1 MLTRRRFIRITAAT
15 TAGAL
20 LPLAHAQTAAPAVKP
35 TLWQGVALGSGAE
48 LRLYHPNPAVAQ
60 SLIKRSL
67 DEVARLEKVF
77 SLYRDDSQ
85 IQQLNRTGSLK
96 NPSPDLLAVLSQ
108 SRYVH
113 RLTQGAFDPT
123 VQTLWHLYADWFSR
137 HPNSQ
142 TPPPHL
148 AQAVQHIGF
157 QHVQFSSREVRFT
170 RPKMGITLN
179 GIAQGYITDR
189 ITTLLEKAGLVH
201 ALVDLGELHHL
212 DPQHRHPERVSV
224 RDPKDPNGTRSGWIT
239 KPSPHQAATA
249 PILTPM
255 ASSPTCSTPKQ
266 AAAAPATKASACAP
280 TKPPLPMPCPPPLP

>member
-1 MLTRRRFIRITAAT
+1 M
-15 TAGAL
+15 
-20 LPLAHAQTAAPAVKP
+20 
-35 TLWQGVALGSGAE
+35 ALGSGAE
-48 LRLYHPNPAVAQ
+48 LRLYHPDPAVAQ

-189 ITTLLEKAGLVH
+189 ITTLLEKAGLAH

-224 RDPKDPNGTRSGWIT
+224 RDPKDPNGTRFQIPLDNQALATSGGYGT
-239 KPSPHQAATA
+239 YFDPDGKFTHLFNPKTGGSSPRYQSISVRADQAALADALSTA
-249 PILTPM
+249 F
-255 ASSPTCSTPKQ
+255 AVSRNAVKQ
-266 AAAAPATKASACAP
+266 RSDIKAWAIALDG
-280 TKPPLPMPCPPPLP
+280 TVKEYG